1 MLRNDRLS
9 VTTTPLTQ
17 VGWPTSRSIDALGL
31 FSNNYTYVCTWRLR
45 LTYQKGM
52 ATEDEH
58 GYYGDVSLFWS
69 FTSIL
74 ICLIKGFPRSI
85 KDFPRMT
92 REFCLD
98 SSIIKR
104 TLLMAVAENLRMGP
118 FCLNDLPSGE
128 RVLGSKQT
136 QDPPTPWYHP
146 GASSQ
151 SPSPLSRICIL
162 PLLPIWSSAANLP
175 LWCIRDVS
183 LCSKHSYR
191 GSMVTL
197 KINFIL
203 THQYQG
209 IFANLFHST
218 EFAFLAPK
226 ELYSHNGLKGI
237 HCLYILLGKV
247 RMLLE

>member
-1 MLRNDRLS
+1 MLQIVIYKKLNFWEEY
-9 VTTTPLTQ
+9 TPL
-17 VGWPTSRSIDALGL
+17 
-31 FSNNYTYVCTWRLR
+31 WRCVFVLE
-45 LTYQKGM
+45 LYFHFDMSYQ
-52 ATEDEH
+52 
-58 GYYGDVSLFWS
+58 
-69 FTSIL
+69 
-74 ICLIKGFPRSI
+74 GFPEAHQRFSENETWVLFGFHHHKKNI
-85 KDFPRMT
+85 F
-92 REFCLD
+92 
-98 SSIIKR
+98 
-104 TLLMAVAENLRMGP
+104 AVAKNLRMGP

-128 RVLGSKQT
+128 RVLGSSQT

-191 GSMVTL
+191 GGMVTL

-218 EFAFLAPK
+218 DFAFLAPK
-226 ELYSHNGLKGI
+226 VLCSHNGLKGI

-247 RMLLE
+247 RMLYLSKKVEAFITKRNIEDGAHGIHNKIFV

>member
-1 MLRNDRLS
+1 MEMCLCSELYFHFDMS
-9 VTTTPLTQ
+9 
-17 VGWPTSRSIDALGL
+17 
-31 FSNNYTYVCTWRLR
+31 
-45 LTYQKGM
+45 YQ
-52 ATEDEH
+52 
-58 GYYGDVSLFWS
+58 
-69 FTSIL
+69 
-74 ICLIKGFPRSI
+74 GFPEAHQR
-85 KDFPRMT
+85 FPRMKH
-92 REFCLD
+92 EFCLD

-151 SPSPLSRICIL
+151 SPSPLSRICIM

-191 GSMVTL
+191 GGMVTL

-209 IFANLFHST
+209 IFD
-218 EFAFLAPK
+218 FAFLAPK
-226 ELYSHNGLKGI
+226 VLYSHNGLKGI
-237 HCLYILLGKV
+237 HCLYILSGKV

>member
-1 MLRNDRLS
+1 MKN
-9 VTTTPLTQ
+9 
-17 VGWPTSRSIDALGL
+17 
-31 FSNNYTYVCTWRLR
+31 
-45 LTYQKGM
+45 
-52 ATEDEH
+52 
-58 GYYGDVSLFWS
+58 
-69 FTSIL
+69 
-74 ICLIKGFPRSI
+74 
-85 KDFPRMT
+85 
-92 REFCLD
+92 EFCLD

-151 SPSPLSRICIL
+151 SPSPLSRICIM

-209 IFANLFHST
+209 IFANFFHST
-218 EFAFLAPK
+218 DFAFLAPK
-226 ELYSHNGLKGI
+226 VLYGHNSLRGI
-237 HCLYILLGKV
+237 NCLYIYC
-247 RMLLE
+247 